1 MSEQKIRVGI
11 TQGDTNGIGYEII
24 LKTFT
29 DNRINECCTPIIYG
43 SSRIASHYRKLLP
56 SLENFSINSINAAT
70 EAHPKRVNLINCIA
84 EEIKIEPGKPTE
96 EAAMAALR
104 SLEMAVADLKAGKID
119 VLVTS
124 PFNKYCMQNEKFK
137 FPGHTE
143 YLAATFD
150 VKEHLMLLISGE
162 LKVGIVTGHVPLSK
176 VSGYLTSE
184 KILAKLQL
192 LNNTLMTDFNIR
204 RPRIAVL
211 GLNPH
216 AGDNGLLGKEEEDI
230 ISPAITEANKKNI
243 LAFGPYPADGF
254 FGAASYR
261 RFDAVLAMYHDQGLI
276 PFKTLAFNDGVNY
289 TAGMP
294 YVRTSPAHGVG
305 YDIAGSDKA
314 SPDSFRAAVY
324 AACDIFNHRKDFKQI
339 SANPLKSV
347 DLDKL

>member
-1 MSEQKIRVGI
+1 MNEQKIRIGI
-11 TQGDTNGIGYEII
+11 THGDINGVGYEII

-29 DNRINECCTPIIYG
+29 DNRIIDCCTPIIYG
-43 SSRIASHYRKLLP
+43 SSRVASYYRKLLP
-56 SLENFSINSINAAT
+56 AVENFNINNINAAS
-70 EAHPKRVNLINCIA
+70 EAHPKRVNMINCIT
-84 EEIKIEPGKPTE
+84 EEVRVEPGKPSE
-96 EAAMAALR
+96 ESGMAALR

-124 PFNKYCMQNEKFK
+124 PFNKHCMQSDRFK

-143 YLAATFD
+143 YLAAAFD
-150 VKEHLMLLISGE
+150 AKEQLMLLIGNQ
-162 LKVGIVTGHVPLSK
+162 LKVGIVTGHIPVAKISE
-176 VSGYLTSE
+176 YLTTE
-184 KILAKLQL
+184 NILAKLQL
-192 LNNTLMTDFNIR
+192 LNNTLVTDFNIR

-216 AGDNGLLGKEEEDI
+216 AGDNGLLGKEDDDI

-254 FGAASYR
+254 FGAASYH
-261 RFDAVLAMYHDQGLI
+261 RFDAILAMYHDQGLV

-294 YVRTSPAHGVG
+294 FIRTSPAHGVG
-305 YDIAGSDKA
+305 YDIAGADKA
-314 SPDSFRAAVY
+314 SPDSFRAAIY
-324 AACDIFNHRKDFKQI
+324 AACDIFNNRKTFKQLI
-339 SANPLKSV
+339 ANPLNAV

>member
-1 MSEQKIRVGI
+1 MNEQKIRIGI
-11 TQGDTNGIGYEII
+11 THGDINGIGYEII
-24 LKTFT
+24 LKTFA
-29 DNRINECCTPIIYG
+29 DNRIIDCCIPIIYG
-43 SSRIASHYRKLLP
+43 SSRVASYYRKLLP
-56 SLENFSINSINAAT
+56 AIENFNLNNINTAT

-84 EEIKIEPGKPTE
+84 EEVRLEPGKPTE
-96 EAAMAALR
+96 EAGVAALR
-104 SLEMAVADLKAGKID
+104 SLELAVADLKAGKID

-124 PFNKYCMQNEKFK
+124 PFNKHCIQSEKFK

-143 YLAATFD
+143 YLAAAFNA
-150 VKEHLMLLISGE
+150 KEHLMLLIANE

-176 VSGYLTSE
+176 VSGYLTTE
-184 KILAKLQL
+184 NILAKLQL
-192 LNNTLMTDFNIR
+192 LNTTLITDFNVR

-216 AGDNGLLGKEEEDI
+216 AGDNGLLGKEEEEI

-254 FGAASYR
+254 FGAASYH

-294 YVRTSPAHGVG
+294 FVRTSPAHGVG
-305 YDIAGSDKA
+305 YDIAGGDKA
-314 SPDSFRAAVY
+314 SPDSFRAAIY
-324 AACDIFNHRKDFKQI
+324 AACDIFNHRKEYKQLT
-339 SANPLKSV
+339 ANPLSAV

>member
-11 TQGDTNGIGYEII
+11 THGDVNGVGYEII
-24 LKTFT
+24 LKTFA
-29 DNRINECCTPIIYG
+29 DNRINDFCIPIIYG
-43 SSRIASHYRKLLP
+43 SSRIAAYYRKLLP
-56 SLENFSINSINAAT
+56 AIENFNLNSINSAT
-70 EAHPKRVNLINCIA
+70 EAHPKRINMLNCIN
-84 EEIKIEPGKPTE
+84 EEIRVEPGKPTE
-96 EAAMAALR
+96 ESGMAALR
-104 SLEMAVADLKAGKID
+104 SLELAVADLKAGKID

-124 PFNKYCMQNEKFK
+124 PFNKHCMQSEKFK

-143 YLAATFD
+143 YLAAAFNAKD
-150 VKEHLMLLISGE
+150 HLMLLIGGN
-162 LKVGIVTGHVPLSK
+162 LRVGIATSHLPLSK
-176 VSGYLTSE
+176 VSGCLSTES
-184 KILAKLQL
+184 ILAKLHL
-192 LNNTLMTDFNIR
+192 LNNTLITDFNIR
-204 RPRIAVL
+204 KPRIAVL

-216 AGDNGLLGKEEEDI
+216 AGDNGLLGKEEDEI

-254 FGAASYR
+254 FGAASYH

-294 YVRTSPAHGVG
+294 YVRTAPAHGVG

-314 SPDSFRAAVY
+314 SPDSFRAALY
-324 AACDIFNHRKDFKQI
+324 AACDIFNHRKTFKQLT
-339 SANPLKSV
+339 ANPLKPV